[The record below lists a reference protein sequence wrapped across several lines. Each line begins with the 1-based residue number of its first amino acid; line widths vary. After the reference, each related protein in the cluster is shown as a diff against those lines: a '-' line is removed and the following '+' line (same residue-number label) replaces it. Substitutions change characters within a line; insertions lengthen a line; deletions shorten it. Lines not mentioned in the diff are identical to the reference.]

1 MNKVLVAVF
10 DSEDKARTALGA
22 LESLAEAETIRVN
35 ASAIV
40 SKSPGGAITVSRTD
54 EPNPES
60 TLGATAVG
68 VLIGMLAGGVGLVV
82 GATTGLIVGGLADMY
97 RLDVGRGFL
106 ADVERT
112 LEPGKAA
119 LVAQIYE
126 EDTAAVDERIAA
138 IGGVAFRQPVE
149 DVADGQYETAA
160 GSIRR
165 RVTRSTAKSEDR

>member
-22 LESLAEAETIRVN
+22 LAALAEADTIRVN

-40 SKSPGGAITVSRTD
+40 SKTPGGAITVSRAD
-54 EPNPES
+54 QRHPES

-82 GATTGLIVGGLADMY
+82 GATTGLVIGGLADIFY
-97 RLDVGRGFL
+97 LDVGRGFL

-112 LEPGKAA
+112 LAPGKTA

-126 EDTAAVDERIAA
+126 EDDEAVNNRIAE
-138 IGGVAFRQPVE
+138 IGGVAFRQPVG
-149 DVADGQYETAA
+149 DVADGQYAA
-160 GSIRR
+160 AAAALRR
-165 RVTRSTAKSEDR
+165 RLTHAT